1 MPLGRLL
8 DFFAKKYSPHER
20 ESFEF
25 LRAGKLFTELTNE
38 ELVRFLPFLHER
50 KYTQNEA
57 VFFRNDPSQALY
69 IIRSGEIR
77 LTIDVQDN
85 FEELI
90 TIHQKMS
97 FGDDALLPNSF
108 RNYNAIC
115 TSESADL
122 YVIPQINIFD
132 IFEED
137 PRIQAKVMT
146 AFARYYDN
154 YLSAIFK
161 VYRESFGFFDL
172 GQAYIQAQKET
183 SIRNN

>member
-1 MPLGRLL
+1 MGRLL
-8 DFFAKKYSPHER
+8 NFFAKKYSHHER
-20 ESFEF
+20 ELFDF
-25 LRAGKLFTELTNE
+25 LRAGKLFTELTSD

-50 KYTQNEA
+50 EYAQNEV

-69 IIRSGEIR
+69 IIRHGEIR

-90 TIHQKMS
+90 TIDQKMS
-97 FGDDALLPNSF
+97 FGDDALLPKSS

-115 TSESADL
+115 ASESASL

-137 PRIQAKVMT
+137 PRIQAKIMT

-172 GQAYIQAQKET
+172 GQAYIQAQKQT
-183 SIRNN
+183 SRRNN